1 MFVASLILAA
11 APAPDIS
18 SYLQPK
24 LKDVSFVV
32 KVGSSNQKELAKIN
46 KDFAQSY
53 RFKQTNVFAKEP
65 FKLRLEAQVE
75 DQSIVFILNGASRWI
90 RVPSAHISQK
100 ENLAKSPGKRQTW
113 LDFGILTPGLF
124 TGLYESKFVRNDRES
139 GAAVFDLTYLPSLDD
154 TTRQRVFI
162 DPDKKVVSRR
172 EWYGQD
178 GKLKAIFSYE
188 APIQKAGVWISSKLT
203 VKNADGKVAGVS
215 SYTDLKVNSG
225 LSENLFKPD

>member
-1 MFVASLILAA
+1 MFLASILLASS
-11 APAPDIS
+11 PVDIS
-18 SYLQPK
+18 SYVQTK

-53 RFKQTNVFAKEP
+53 RFKQTNVFAKDP
-65 FKLRLEAQVE
+65 FKLRLEAMVE
-75 DQSIVFILNGASRWI
+75 DQSVLFILNGTSRWI
-90 RVPSAHISQK
+90 KVPSARISTK

-113 LDFGILTPGLF
+113 LDFGILTSGLF
-124 TGLYESKFVRNDRES
+124 SGLYDAKFVRSDRET
-139 GAAVFDLTYLPSLDD
+139 GAAVFDLTYEPSLED

-162 DPDKKVVSRR
+162 EPGKKVVSRR

-178 GKLKAIFSYE
+178 GKLKAIFTYE
-188 APIQKAGVWISSKLT
+188 NPVQKSGVWISSKLT
-203 VKNADGKVAGVS
+203 VTNADGKVAGVS

-225 LSENLFKPD
+225 LSDSLFRAD